1 MSLLRLAGVRREI
14 GSLVILD
21 SVSAAIAQGE
31 HIGLVGV
38 NGAGKTTL
46 LRIMAG
52 IDELDG
58 GEVLR
63 KRSLRVDMLV
73 QEANLD
79 ERFVTAPTLRSAV
92 RAGAQGLEELERYL
106 HGLEAAGPATVQS
119 AEYARLRDEFE
130 ARGGYELD
138 LRVEAALSGL
148 GFASD
153 EWDRLPTQLSGG
165 QQTRAALAR
174 ALVADAELLLLDEP
188 TNHLDVAAIEW
199 LEAALAAR
207 HGALVVASHDR
218 AFLDGVAGRVWE
230 LRDRRLKVF
239 RGNYSAYIAQR
250 EERDA
255 RTRKEAVTR
264 QGQIEREEELVG
276 RYRSHR
282 KFSKMHEHERRL
294 EALRAEVVDERPA
307 GRRRAIALGGN
318 GTGVTRHGDVAVSL
332 EDLVCGYD
340 QTPIVGVARLEARRA
355 ARIGLVGPN
364 GSGKTTLLRTLA
376 GELAPLSGYLR
387 LGSGVHVAYLAQIR
401 GAPLPGTTVLEAL
414 MNSSGLD
421 AGPARSYLARF
432 LFRGDEVLKEVNVLS
447 GGERSRLE
455 LALAG
460 VGSANLL
467 LLDEPTN
474 HLDIPAREALET
486 FLRETPATVIV
497 VSHDRRL
504 LEGVCEEMWVVGEVA
519 AGGSTAGRSA
529 VVRFDGGYR
538 GWRAALADGWN
549 VAGALERRSAPS
561 RTESAASAHG
571 GATRDRAPTPA
582 QRKRSGQRQVRLS
595 KDAYQRRK
603 RVVEDDLTRL
613 GLRKSQLELAM
624 GDPSIQANFVELRR
638 VTSELADVDAA
649 LAQAED
655 AWLVL
660 AEQAPRR

>member
-14 GSLVILD
+14 GTLVILD

-38 NGAGKTTL
+38 NGAGKTSL
-46 LRIMAG
+46 LRVMAG

-79 ERFVTAPTLRSAV
+79 ERFVTAPTLRAAV
-92 RAGAQGLEELERYL
+92 RAGAQRLEELEGRL
-106 HGLEAAGPATVQS
+106 HGLEAAGPAGVQS
-119 AEYARLRDEFE
+119 PEYARLRDEFE
-130 ARGGYELD
+130 AHGGYELD
-138 LRVEAALSGL
+138 VRVEAALSGL
-148 GFASD
+148 GFAPG
-153 EWDRLPTQLSGG
+153 ELDRPPTQLSGG

-174 ALVADAELLLLDEP
+174 VLVADAELLLLDEP

-207 HGALVVASHDR
+207 HGAIVVASHDR

-230 LRDRRLKVF
+230 LRERRLEIF
-239 RGNYSAYIAQR
+239 RGNYSAYLAQR

-255 RTRKEAVTR
+255 RRRKEMDTR
-264 QGQIEREEELVG
+264 QGQIEREQELVG

-294 EALRAEVVDERPA
+294 EALQAEAVDVRPVGRRPA
-307 GRRRAIALGGN
+307 MALGGN
-318 GTGVTRHGDVAVSL
+318 GKSVTRHGDVAVSL

-340 QTPIVGVARLEARRA
+340 SAPVVSVARLEARRA

-401 GAPLPGTTVLEAL
+401 RAPLPGTTVLEAL
-414 MNSSGLD
+414 MNGSGLD
-421 AGPARSYLARF
+421 AGPARSYLARL
-432 LFRGDEVLKEVNVLS
+432 LFRGDDVLKEVNVLS

-486 FLRETPATVIV
+486 FLRETPATVVV

-504 LEGVCEEMWVVGEVA
+504 LEGVCEEMWVVGEAA
-519 AGGSTAGRSA
+519 AGSTGGRSA
-529 VVRFDGGYR
+529 VVRFDSGYR
-538 GWRAALADGWN
+538 DWRAALAEGWS
-549 VAGALERRSAPS
+549 VADVAVRTSARSRLYPGPHGHRATHDQVPATPPRRH
-561 RTESAASAHG
+561 T
-571 GATRDRAPTPA
+571 
-582 QRKRSGQRQVRLS
+582 GQRAVRLS

-613 GLRKSQLELAM
+613 GLRKSQLELAL

-638 VTSELADVDAA
+638 VSSELADVDAA